1 MVLACRQ
8 SSVVCEGG
16 LAQVRLVTS
25 WCGCCAVM
33 AQSGLIVTFPGDMA
47 LRDHQHATSLIHAAL
62 PNDLP
67 DNAIYKVGVAK
78 NMLAL
83 CKFRCRG

>member
-1 MVLACRQ
+1 
-8 SSVVCEGG
+8 
-16 LAQVRLVTS
+16 
-25 WCGCCAVM
+25 M

-78 NMLAL
+78 NMFAL
-83 CKFRCRG
+83 WKF